1 MTPVL
6 ARFAPWLPLVSKS
19 SLRADAVA
27 GLLGAVLVLPQG
39 IAFATLAGL
48 PPEYGLYSAIV
59 PCVIAALFGSSWHVV
74 SGPTNANSLALFAM
88 LAPLAVAGTPRYIE
102 LALAVTVLVGVLQ
115 WLVGI
120 TRLGS
125 LASFIS
131 PAALLGFTGG
141 AALLIALHAAGSLLA
156 LPASESHGS
165 AAALARLANG
175 LPATSFSALA
185 VGAVTIGAVLVT
197 RRVNRRLPSL
207 LFGLMVGTAAATVLN
222 ASAGRLGLRT
232 VETVGAFPSVWPPFG
247 VPQMEWTAL
256 PDLLAIAVALTI
268 VALAQSISIA
278 KVVAARSG
286 QRLDANREFI
296 GQGLSNVVGGFFS
309 CYVSCGSLNRSMPNL
324 ESGARTPLA
333 AVFSAA
339 WLLMLTAA
347 AASVLALIPMAAIAG
362 LLLVV
367 AWSLIDVA
375 HWRHL
380 WRLSRTDFSVAA
392 ATLVATVSIR
402 MEVAILIGTIA
413 SLGSYLYR
421 TSRPAMRS
429 MGFDTMAPE
438 RPFVVVD
445 DNPVALPQCRKLKLL
460 RMEGSVYFG
469 ATQHVA
475 DRLHAVRTEPGA
487 PRHLLVM
494 AKSMNF
500 IDLAGADL
508 WHAEMLARRAM
519 GGDLYFHRPRP
530 PVLEMWERTGF
541 LDTLGRDH
549 IFTDKRSAIRSILA
563 RASSG
568 GSDPCQGCG
577 RRVFWECAA
586 ARPEAGAEPSR
597 Q

>member
-1 MTPVL
+1 
-6 ARFAPWLPLVSKS
+6 
-19 SLRADAVA
+19 
-27 GLLGAVLVLPQG
+27 
-39 IAFATLAGL
+39 
-48 PPEYGLYSAIV
+48 
-59 PCVIAALFGSSWHVV
+59 
-74 SGPTNANSLALFAM
+74 
-88 LAPLAVAGTPRYIE
+88 
-102 LALAVTVLVGVLQ
+102 
-115 WLVGI
+115 
-120 TRLGS
+120 
-125 LASFIS
+125 
-131 PAALLGFTGG
+131 
-141 AALLIALHAAGSLLA
+141 
-156 LPASESHGS
+156 
-165 AAALARLANG
+165 
-175 LPATSFSALA
+175 
-185 VGAVTIGAVLVT
+185 
-197 RRVNRRLPSL
+197 
-207 LFGLMVGTAAATVLN
+207 
-222 ASAGRLGLRT
+222 
-232 VETVGAFPSVWPPFG
+232 
-247 VPQMEWTAL
+247 
-256 PDLLAIAVALTI
+256 
-268 VALAQSISIA
+268 
-278 KVVAARSG
+278 
-286 QRLDANREFI
+286 
-296 GQGLSNVVGGFFS
+296 
-309 CYVSCGSLNRSMPNL
+309 MPNL

-445 DNPVALPQCRKLKLL
+445 DNPAALPQCRKLKLL

-475 DRLHAVRTEPGA
+475 DRLHAVRAEPDA
-487 PRHLLVM
+487 SPHLLVM

-541 LDTLGRDH
+541 LDVLGRD
-549 IFTDKRSAIRSILA
+549 RLASAVDEVLP
-563 RASSG
+563 ASCEEQVSVVV
-568 GSDPCQGCG
+568 Q
-577 RRVFWECAA
+577 
-586 ARPEAGAEPSR
+586 
-597 Q
+597 